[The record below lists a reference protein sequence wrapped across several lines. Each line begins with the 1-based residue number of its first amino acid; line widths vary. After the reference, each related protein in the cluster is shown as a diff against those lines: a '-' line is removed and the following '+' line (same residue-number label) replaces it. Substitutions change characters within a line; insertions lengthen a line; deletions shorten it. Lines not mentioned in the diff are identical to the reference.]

1 MNTQTQATSTQTFRA
16 FLLAVA
22 VGLVVWGVIIG
33 GIMGAML

>member
-22 VGLVVWGVIIG
+22 VGMVIRGVIIG
-33 GIMGAML
+33 GIMGVML

>member
-22 VGLVVWGVIIG
+22 VGMVIWGVIIG
-33 GIMGAML
+33 GVMGVML

>member
-22 VGLVVWGVIIG
+22 VGMVIWGVVIG
-33 GIMGAML
+33 GIMGVML

>member
-22 VGLVVWGVIIG
+22 VGMLMWGVIIG
-33 GIMGAML
+33 GTMGVML